1 MIKYFLAILFI
12 LSAFIQVTAQ
22 RFSMEQWHKGRVV
35 LLEGDT
41 LEGTLNYNF
50 ASNVVQIQVNG
61 TNEAFAF
68 SAQKILYFD
77 FVDKL
82 DESFRQFYSLPYS
95 IKRNNYR
102 VPVLFE
108 VNVQGPLTLLSR
120 ESIENRTYSYN
131 AYRSY
136 TRPTLV
142 YSYYLLDDKERIVKF
157 DGRKK
162 KDLEPFLKPYQK
174 EVLRYMKEERLKVD
188 QRGDLAK
195 TIIFYNQL
203 KKR

>member
-1 MIKYFLAILFI
+1 MIKYFLAILFT
-12 LSAFIQVTAQ
+12 LSVAFQLAAQ
-22 RFSMEQWHKGRVV
+22 KFSMEQWHKGRVV
-35 LLEGDT
+35 LIEGDT
-41 LEGTLNYNF
+41 LEGDLNYNF
-50 ASNVVQIQVNG
+50 ANNVVQIQVKG
-61 TNEAFAF
+61 TQEAYVF

-82 DESFRQFYSLPYS
+82 DKSFRQFYSLPYS
-95 IKRNNYR
+95 IKRNNYK

-108 VNVQGPLTLLSR
+108 VNVLGPLTLLSR

-142 YSYYLLDDKERIVKF
+142 YNYYLLDEKERIVKF
-157 DGRKK
+157 DGRKR

-174 EVLRYMKEERLKVD
+174 EVAKYMKEKRLKVD
-188 QRGDLAK
+188 RRGDLAK
-195 TIIFYNQL
+195 IITFYNQL
-203 KKR
+203 KQN